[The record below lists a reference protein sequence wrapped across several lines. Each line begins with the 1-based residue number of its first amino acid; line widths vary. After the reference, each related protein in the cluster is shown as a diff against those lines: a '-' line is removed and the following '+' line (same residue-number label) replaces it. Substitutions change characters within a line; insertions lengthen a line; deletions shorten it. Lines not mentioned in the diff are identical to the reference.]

1 MANISSDD
9 VAGARSVINAQGVK
23 SGVPGITSSL
33 FTNPSTLG
41 GNLPVLNAM
50 LKKVKN
56 RTSDRA
62 DNLLLA
68 LEKILPN
75 EFVNF
80 PTITALTFPDKFPVP
95 ISEHH
100 FMGTSMMN
108 AKVRQHLLDH
118 YDGRFCDV
126 DLIFWWYSVLSRH
139 CTIRNTSSFFKK
151 NSNAKRRFEDLCNRD
166 DLEEKLKHAMRN
178 SETPEAKKLNKE
190 FASLINVLGGYT
202 P

>member
-1 MANISSDD
+1 M
-9 VAGARSVINAQGVK
+9 VK

-33 FTNPSTLG
+33 FTNPATFG

-108 AKVRQHLLDH
+108 ATVRQHLLDH
-118 YDGRFCDV
+118 YDDCFCDV
-126 DLIFWWYSVLSRH
+126 DLIFWWYLCYLGIAQFETRVRSLKNILMPRGGSRI
-139 CTIRNTSSFFKK
+139 CVTKMIW
-151 NSNAKRRFEDLCNRD
+151 RR
-166 DLEEKLKHAMRN
+166 
-178 SETPEAKKLNKE
+178 
-190 FASLINVLGGYT
+190 I
-202 P
+202 